1 MSVKA
6 ENILNDAEDTAQVDA
21 DGGDGAESEIDYD
34 HEAKE
39 MGWNPEYT
47 GPNKKTA
54 KEYYEDGLK
63 IQPILQ
69 ANLKKERA
77 ARENLEARLRE
88 QESNSRKSIEA
99 LQKHFERELA
109 TVQAKKEAAVKN
121 ADVDEFKKLE
131 AEEKEL
137 LKSKPEAVET
147 KDSKDFRSDPVIQQ
161 WEKDNSWYGND
172 EELTEYADFISTR
185 LRKKTEKT
193 GRDFLDLVA
202 EGVKKQYPGKFQN
215 PRKQNFS
222 AAAPSS
228 RSQPAKT
235 TSFDSLPG
243 SAKRDFEY
251 AVNRKLIKDT
261 PESRTQFAKDWAEAE

>member
-6 ENILNDAEDTAQVDA
+6 EDVLNDTEVSETPEPDK
-21 DGGDGAESEIDYD
+21 GGEGAEPEIDYD

-39 MGWNPEYT
+39 MGWNPEYS

-77 ARENLEARLRE
+77 ARENLEVRLRE
-88 QESNSRKSIEA
+88 QETNSRKSIEA
-99 LQKHFERELA
+99 LQKHYERELA

-137 LKSKPEAVET
+137 LKSKPEIE
-147 KDSKDFRSDPVIQQ
+147 KEEKDFRSDPVIQQ
-161 WEKDNSWYGND
+161 WEKDNSWYGVD
-172 EELTEYADFISTR
+172 EELTDYADFYSTR
-185 LRKKTEKT
+185 LRKKSEKS

-202 EGVKKQYPGKFQN
+202 EGVKKQFPGKFQN

-235 TSFDSLPG
+235 ASFDSLPS

-251 AVNRKLIKDT
+251 AVNRKLVKDT